1 MLFIALCI
9 CCTFCVIIYYL
20 VVLLLLYVLYLFLYL
35 ILFCRFFFFNQKPAY
50 EMRISDWSSDVCSS
64 DLAVTAV
71 TAVTAAATVD
81 QPVGDDEDTPGE
93 YDDDEIVVTGTRL
106 AGQLDTDF
114 APEAELDEAAVA
126 SYGVSSI
133 EELLEALEPQTRS
146 GRGRGGGRPVI
157 LVNGRRISG
166 FGAVRHIPPAAI
178 ATVADFPEEV
188 ALQYGYSATE
198 RVVNFVLKPDFRQ
211 ISAEAEA
218 GVPTQGGQFKSEQI
232 GRE

>member
-1 MLFIALCI
+1 MNMNRLSLSVRAALLA
-9 CCTFCVIIYYL
+9 TAASL
-20 VVLLLLYVLYLFLYL
+20 VM
-35 ILFCRFFFFNQKPAY
+35 PAMA
-50 EMRISDWSSDVCSS
+50 EVAPPPV
-64 DLAVTAV
+64 AVTAV

-157 LVNGRRISG
+157 GSDEATSEHQPLMRRSY
-166 FGAVRHIPPAAI
+166 AV
-178 ATVADFPEEV
+178 
-188 ALQYGYSATE
+188 SWW
-198 RVVNFVLKPDFRQ
+198 
-211 ISAEAEA
+211 
-218 GVPTQGGQFKSEQI
+218 
-232 GRE
+232 